1 MITRVKSTRIVTP
14 EGFVSRSV
22 YFDEKAILAVTQDDL
37 PCDQTYDFGDN
48 YVSPGFIDMHV
59 HGGNDADFSNPKSA
73 QEVAVAADFH
83 LRHGTTTIV
92 PTVTSVSYEA
102 MCSALEN
109 IRACVDGGYQKGT
122 IAGVHMEGPYFSPKQ
137 CGAQNPDKLTGPV
150 KEEYGTLLEKYGDL
164 ICRWSYAPE
173 VDKNQEF
180 VKALC
185 EKNVI
190 PSIGHSDAIYD
201 DCMRAFENG
210 CRLVTHLYSCTSTIT
225 REFGYRRL
233 GVIETA
239 YLLDDMDVE
248 IIADGKHLPP
258 ELIRLICKLKGYDR
272 VSLVTDAMRLTGTTK
287 TEKSEIGG
295 VPCIVEDGVAKLLD
309 RSAFAGSVATTDR
322 LLRVCVKDTGI
333 PLLKALQMLTVNPA
347 RILNINAG
355 KLQAGAKPDLVVF
368 NEDIEILSVFAKG
381 ALISD
386 A

>member
-1 MITRVKSTRIVTP
+1 MITRVKSSRIVTP
-14 EGFVSRSV
+14 EGFFSGYV
-22 YFDEKAILAVTQDDL
+22 YFDEKSILQVTQEDL
-37 PCDQTYDFGDN
+37 PYDQAYDFGDN
-48 YVSPGFIDMHV
+48 YVTPGFIDMHV
-59 HGGNDADFSNPKSA
+59 HGGNDADFSNPTSP

-92 PTVTSVSYEA
+92 PTITSVSYEA

-109 IRACVDGGYQKGT
+109 IRACIENGYQKAT
-122 IAGVHMEGPYFSPKQ
+122 IAGVHLEGPYFSPKQ

-150 KEEYGTLLEKYGDL
+150 KEEYDTLLEKYGDI

-173 VDKNQEF
+173 VDKNQAF

-185 EKNVI
+185 AKNVI
-190 PSIGHSDAIYD
+190 PSIGHSDAIYE
-201 DCMRAFENG
+201 DCIRAFDNG

-225 REFGYRRL
+225 REHGYRRL

-239 YLLDDMDVE
+239 YLLDEMDVE

-272 VSLVTDAMRLTGTTK
+272 VSLVTDALRLAGTTN
-287 TEKSEIGG
+287 EKSEIGG

-309 RSAFAGSVATTDR
+309 RSAFAGSVATTNR
-322 LLRVCVKDTGI
+322 LLRVCVKDSGI
-333 PLLKALQMLTVNPA
+333 PLLKALQMITANPA

-368 NEDIEILSVFAKG
+368 NEDIDILSVFTKG
-381 ALISD
+381 VLVAAD
-386 A
+386 